1 MNEARWVRILAF
13 ACGSGV
19 LAFGAVGLVFADAGT
34 YSTAVVFALGLV
46 AWAVLLMLGRP
57 VLTDAGGDE
66 PMVKRT
72 AIGAVV
78 LAAAVG
84 IWNAINAGNHV
95 LMDRDPAIYNN
106 AGRWIAGH
114 GNLFVPRDVGALVG
128 SGFYVSAP
136 GLYDTP
142 GHEMHFQGA
151 HFLPALLAEA
161 RGIGGDFLMF
171 RAPALLGAVALLAFF
186 VVASRVLR
194 HPLAALGAV
203 AVLGLSMPQVFFSRD
218 AYSELPTQ
226 VLLFTALWLFCDER
240 ILKRTGVLIIAGL
253 SVGFIQAVRID
264 GLAIVAGL
272 PPIFAVAWYRTPREE
287 RKRLALNAVACAVA
301 VGIGVA
307 VGVFD
312 LRYRSFQ
319 YFADLRGDFNQLVK
333 VAGASAVL
341 SLIAIAL
348 EPVFRRTVR
357 VQWAPRARTIVA
369 IAGAVLV
376 VLAGLLAWLVRPAL
390 NPIKADSS
398 NPVFHARSVA
408 WLGWYLGPLTLVLA
422 IAGAALLVWA
432 LVMRL
437 QWSTVVATA
446 LLAPEALLYLWR
458 PSASPDQPWVTRR
471 LLVAAF
477 PAAVLLAFAALL
489 VCARW
494 IKAREPGTA
503 RTIGRV
509 AIGIAAAVM
518 VAYPVWTVA
527 GVSQMSEQHGY
538 LTGLNDLCDAIG
550 KAGSL
555 VVVREMSNQY
565 VVTLPH
571 PVRSWCG
578 IPAARFLNS
587 PQQDTPDPELLRA
600 IAERSKATGRT
611 LYIGAEKPET
621 LEKWFP
627 GITTKPGAHVVN
639 EHQLAAPRSHR
650 PDSYRTQDF
659 TFVVAPVPTS

>member
-13 ACGSGV
+13 ACGSAV
-19 LAFGAVGLVFADAGT
+19 LAFGAVGLVLADAGA
-34 YSTAVVFALGLV
+34 YSTAVVFVCGLL
-46 AWAVLLMLGRP
+46 AWAVLLMLARP
-57 VLTDAGGDE
+57 VLTDPGADD
-66 PMVKRT
+66 PMVTRT
-72 AIGAVV
+72 AGGAVV
-78 LAAAVG
+78 LALAVG
-84 IWNAINAGNHV
+84 VWNAINAGNHV

-114 GNLFVPRDVGALVG
+114 GNLFVSRDVGALVG
-128 SGFYVSAP
+128 AGFNSNAP
-136 GLYDTP
+136 GLYDVP

-161 RGIGGDFLMF
+161 RGIGGDWLMF

-203 AVLGLSMPQVFFSRD
+203 AVLAFSMPQVFFSRD

-240 ILKRTGVLIIAGL
+240 ILKRTGVLIVAGL
-253 SVGFIQAVRID
+253 SLGFIQAVRID

-287 RKRLALNAVACAVA
+287 RKRLALNALACAVA

-319 YFADLRGDFNQLVK
+319 YFTDLRSDFNQLVK
-333 VAGASAVL
+333 VAVASIVL
-341 SLIAIAL
+341 SLVVIAL
-348 EPVFRRTVR
+348 EPVLRRLVR
-357 VQWAPRARTIVA
+357 AEWIPRARTIVA
-369 IAGAVLV
+369 IAGAASV

-398 NPVFHARSVA
+398 NGVFQARSVG
-408 WLGWYLGPLTLVLA
+408 WLGWYLGPLTLALA

-477 PAAVLLAFAALL
+477 PAAILLAFAALL
-489 VCARW
+489 MCARW
-494 IKAREPGTA
+494 IRARDPGTA

-509 AIGIAAAVM
+509 AIGVAAAVM
-518 VAYPVWTVA
+518 IAYPIWTVA
-527 GVSQMSEQHGY
+527 GVSQMSDEHNY
-538 LTGLNDLCDAIG
+538 LTGLNDVCDAIG
-550 KAGSL
+550 KDGSL

-578 IPAARFLNS
+578 IPAAYFLNS
-587 PQQDTPDPELLRA
+587 PQQDTPNPGLLKA

-611 LYIGAEKPET
+611 LWVGAEKPET
-621 LEKWFP
+621 LERWFP

-639 EHQLAAPRSHR
+639 DHKLAAPRPHR
-650 PDSYRTQDF
+650 PESYDDQDF